1 MLFIYRTF
9 ILQHLTADC
18 LEDIS
23 ADPGL
28 GTLWEFSNYQMDSY
42 KSPNIAGCKVYVLNL
57 THLKHHVSCLQ
68 TIKSEVLI
76 EWQYRVR
83 RNKLLILEMEIIKL
97 ITSVG
102 TSQQPVQGHYYYTL
116 LTLARLQTVY
126 GDYDQG
132 TAVAILSPLCTKI
145 LGLQLP
151 KLQAHTPMNARYDD
165 YFECTKISCHEIKI
179 TKISP
184 R

>member
-28 GTLWEFSNYQMDSY
+28 GILWEFSHYQMVSY
-42 KSPNIAGCKVYVLNL
+42 KSPNIAGCKVYVLIL
-57 THLKHHVSCLQ
+57 TPESLFKQSV
-68 TIKSEVLI
+68 KSEVLI
-76 EWQYRVR
+76 GLVRPWWQDRAS

-126 GDYDQG
+126 GDCVTSGGSATTQ
-132 TAVAILSPLCTKI
+132 
-145 LGLQLP
+145 
-151 KLQAHTPMNARYDD
+151 QAPAGQ
-165 YFECTKISCHEIKI
+165 I
-179 TKISP
+179 
-184 R
+184 

>member
-1 MLFIYRTF
+1 MGEVEVVEEDLGHAHEHLGALHPPVVAPDGHLQQHSTVQYSTVTLRRFFTRLIYNDMLFIYRTF

-28 GTLWEFSNYQMDSY
+28 GTLWEFSHYQMDSY

-76 EWQYRVR
+76 E
-83 RNKLLILEMEIIKL
+83 
-97 ITSVG
+97 
-102 TSQQPVQGHYYYTL
+102 
-116 LTLARLQTVY
+116 
-126 GDYDQG
+126 
-132 TAVAILSPLCTKI
+132 
-145 LGLQLP
+145 
-151 KLQAHTPMNARYDD
+151 
-165 YFECTKISCHEIKI
+165 
-179 TKISP
+179 
-184 R
+184 

>member
-1 MLFIYRTF
+1 MLATENISAFQSGNAAWLNAAVISPDLIPIEHSTAQYSTVTLRRFFTRLIYNDMLFIYRTF

-28 GTLWEFSNYQMDSY
+28 GTLWEFSHYQMDSY

-76 EWQYRVR
+76 E
-83 RNKLLILEMEIIKL
+83 
-97 ITSVG
+97 
-102 TSQQPVQGHYYYTL
+102 
-116 LTLARLQTVY
+116 
-126 GDYDQG
+126 
-132 TAVAILSPLCTKI
+132 
-145 LGLQLP
+145 
-151 KLQAHTPMNARYDD
+151 
-165 YFECTKISCHEIKI
+165 
-179 TKISP
+179 
-184 R
+184 

>member
-1 MLFIYRTF
+1 MMTIVNWQFVGDRKYFCIPEWQCGLAKCGGHISGSYSHRAQYSTVQHSTVQYSTVTLRRFFTRLIYNDMLFIYRTF

-28 GTLWEFSNYQMDSY
+28 GTLWEFSHYQMDSY

-76 EWQYRVR
+76 E
-83 RNKLLILEMEIIKL
+83 
-97 ITSVG
+97 
-102 TSQQPVQGHYYYTL
+102 
-116 LTLARLQTVY
+116 
-126 GDYDQG
+126 
-132 TAVAILSPLCTKI
+132 
-145 LGLQLP
+145 
-151 KLQAHTPMNARYDD
+151 
-165 YFECTKISCHEIKI
+165 
-179 TKISP
+179 
-184 R
+184 